1 MEINKTHILLA
12 TVLFAFFLYATNTRT
27 SVITNSTWKNTC
39 GASIGGGIIS
49 FGTKSSYEYQWPV
62 IKRND
67 TAIGIVV
74 ANYDDRL
81 IVLSLSEISVSFFMK
96 I

>member
-1 MEINKTHILLA
+1 MNINKTHILLA
-12 TVLFAFFLYATNTRT
+12 TVLVVFFLYATNTRT
-27 SVITNSTWKNTC
+27 STIINSTWKNTC
-39 GASIGGGIIS
+39 GTSICSGIIS

-62 IKRND
+62 IKRNN

-74 ANYDDRL
+74 ANFNDRL